1 MSSLK
6 EGVEDMMKEVSV
18 VFLKKGFGDASG
30 RSWKGVLVSIGG
42 E

>member
-1 MSSLK
+1 MK